1 MERRR
6 GGWLFDCLWLLA
18 WGVAS
23 SAWCVTAAG
32 QLSATFDE
40 PIYVTRGL
48 DHWRTGSHA
57 GLMQLGTMPLPVDVQ
72 TLPLYLWERWQGTRF
87 DATADLD
94 RLLPWARAATLLFW
108 WLLLVHAWLAG
119 RSLAGP
125 WGGRLAVALLACEP
139 SLLAQAAL
147 ATTDIALTACTLALV
162 YHFRVNRQAGWWRRV
177 AWPTFW
183 FAAAV
188 LAKASGLV
196 FGPLCLLVVEGE
208 RLLRWHAEHA
218 LPSGV
223 RHVEHAPHAAFWN
236 RFPVLTTRRRAC
248 FASLGDLA
256 QIGVLGLALVF
267 LYCGSDWQT
276 QPQFIAWAHG
286 LPDGILGRGMAWLA
300 EHLCIFSN
308 AGEGLV
314 RQVKHNVHGHGV
326 YLLGRTDP
334 RSLWYYFPVVLTIKL
349 SVPLLLG
356 PPALAAV
363 RARALANWA
372 LLAAGA
378 LAVFSLNCHVQI
390 GVRLVLPLVA
400 LAVVGLAAAVV
411 HACRDLGPGWRAR
424 LLAGGTAA
432 GLVWTAVAA
441 VRVWPEGLCYVNE
454 LWGGTREGYR
464 CVSDAN
470 YDWGQGLK
478 ELARWQRRHADAPLA
493 VWYFGQD
500 PALDRL
506 QMRHVML
513 HALPSA
519 GPADI
524 LPRVRGHYLA
534 VSTTLRY
541 GMVCDTPA
549 HRQATAFLST
559 RRPVARTATFL
570 IYDFTQEAQKVR
582 SQEPGAR
589 SQEASVLIPDP

>member
-1 MERRR
+1 
-6 GGWLFDCLWLLA
+6 
-18 WGVAS
+18 
-23 SAWCVTAAG
+23 VTAAG

-40 PIYVTRGL
+40 PIYMTRGL

-72 TLPLYLWERWQGTRF
+72 TLPLYLWERCQGTPF
-87 DATADLD
+87 DAAADLD

-108 WLLLVHAWLAG
+108 WLLLFHAWMAG

-139 SLLAQAAL
+139 SLLAHAAL

-162 YHFRVNRQAGWWRRV
+162 YHFRVNREAGWWRRV
-177 AWPTFW
+177 AWPAFW
-183 FAAAV
+183 FAAAI

-196 FGPLCLLVVEGE
+196 FGPLCLVVVEGE
-208 RLLRWHAEHA
+208 RLLRMR
-218 LPSGV
+218 GV
-223 RHVEHAPHAAFWN
+223 WSFESL
-236 RFPVLTTRRRAC
+236 VLSWKELKTQNSKLKTS
-248 FASLGDLA
+248 FFDLA

-286 LPDGILGRGMAWLA
+286 LPDGVLRRGMVWLS

-326 YLLGRTDP
+326 YVLGRTDP

-349 SVPLLLG
+349 SVPLLLA
-356 PPALAAV
+356 PLALAAV

-432 GLVWTAVAA
+432 GLVWTAAA
-441 VRVWPEGLCYVNE
+441 AMHVWPEGLCYVNE
-454 LWGGTREGYR
+454 LWGGTRQGYR
-464 CVSDAN
+464 RVSEAN

-478 ELARWQRRHADAPLA
+478 ELARWQRKHADAPLA

-500 PALDRL
+500 PALGRL
-506 QMRHVML
+506 PMRHVML
-513 HALPSA
+513 HDLPSA
-519 GPADI
+519 GPDDVLAQ
-524 LPRVRGHYLA
+524 VRGQYLA
-534 VSTTLRY
+534 VSTTILY

-549 HRQATAFLST
+549 HRQANAFLST

-570 IYDFTQEAQKVR
+570 IYDFRHESAAPFSREPPARAGEALAGGSR
-582 SQEPGAR
+582 LNGTGTGPT
-589 SQEASVLIPDP
+589 P